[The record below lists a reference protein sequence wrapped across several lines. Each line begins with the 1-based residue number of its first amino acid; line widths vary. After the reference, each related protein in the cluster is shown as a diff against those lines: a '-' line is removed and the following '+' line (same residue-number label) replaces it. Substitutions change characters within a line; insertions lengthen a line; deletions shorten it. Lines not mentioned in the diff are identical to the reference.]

1 MDGNLDL
8 SNMRTLEKKLAK
20 RLGEGVE
27 RLGEIIKDLAKA
39 QRKLDTRTSGLEL
52 KVFGQIK
59 TKEAT
64 ATSSKKTSKKDTD
77 VQSAKGNSKK
87 ASNIS
92 IKPVKS
98 GANLKNSN
106 TAKSPTAYQPRVI

>member
-1 MDGNLDL
+1 M

-59 TKEAT
+59 TKEQPAT
-64 ATSSKKTSKKDTD
+64 VKSKKTSNKDTD
-77 VQSAKGNSKK
+77 AQSTK
-87 ASNIS
+87 
-92 IKPVKS
+92 
-98 GANLKNSN
+98 
-106 TAKSPTAYQPRVI
+106 